1 MTASND
7 TPPSAAPAPRGDD
20 GWRCTTVTL
29 DTKEF
34 FSDVTAVEQLL
45 GRVTPR
51 SAKDRLATRFH
62 AELAANDSPA
72 FMMREARKNAVRIHR
87 QAASEKIDLYGKKW
101 IAPERFGSA
110 ATTLTSLFNGLNVS
124 HIYRDWQSE
133 RTDRLVATLARN
145 PYFHLIIQQ
154 WHKSAPGTQAAYA
167 QWISRHHQS
176 IFAERIAP
184 ARKIRIGTFSIPRT
198 DERLT
203 LGAHRTPEP
212 GKTTH
217 KIRLNMHPDAEL
229 HQIAKALNVIFHEN
243 THAVHDMLASA
254 LVDEKIDANHPL
266 YNDARLL
273 LLATQ
278 ERYGYITAIKPV
290 YRAHPTEEDTFRASD
305 AFVEKMS
312 AALAP
317 HKMNLEPRTRE
328 TPRVPSYVHL
338 AGRYAR

>member
-1 MTASND
+1 MSASND
-7 TPPSAAPAPRGDD
+7 NLPSSTPAPRGDD

-34 FSDVTAVEQLL
+34 FSSVTAVEKLL
-45 GRVTPR
+45 GGITHH
-51 SAKDRLATRFH
+51 SAKDRLFARFH

-87 QAASEKIDLYGKKW
+87 QAASEKIDLYGNKW
-101 IAPERFGSA
+101 VAPERFGNA

-124 HIYRDWQSE
+124 HIYRDWQSV

-145 PYFHLIIQQ
+145 PYFHRIVRE

-184 ARKIRIGTFSIPRT
+184 ARKIRVGTVSVPRN

-203 LGAHRTPEP
+203 LGDHRAPEP

-217 KIRLNMHPDAEL
+217 RIRLNMHPDAEL
-229 HQIAKALNVIFHEN
+229 HQVAKALNVIFHEN
-243 THAVHDMLASA
+243 THAVHDMLATA
-254 LVDEKIDANHPL
+254 LVNGKIDSDHPL

-278 ERYGYITAIKPV
+278 EHYGYITGIKSV

-305 AFVEKMS
+305 AFVEKMT

-317 HKMNLEPRTRE
+317 YKITLEPRARE
-328 TPRVPSYVHL
+328 IPRTPHYVVL
-338 AGRYAR
+338 AERYAR